1 MLPILSTFKK
11 LLNLFRHY
19 DPAPTIEKKLEM
31 ASAIF
36 PNRGPTEE
44 TFLED
49 NFDPDLFEEENVWS
63 NGQID
68 DEKKGDTRGGQAE
81 RRREVIDIDDLDL
94 DQVHITDEANESDAV
109 MEDKTVTV
117 AVEIVTDDNV
127 AEEVPD
133 RMVMEEVADEGVE
146 QMVRPTPIRGI
157 RHTGLPDRVIP
168 NAVTTQQTQMVQ
180 IVRTQT
186 QITQHDQGRKRK
198 NETDIEAFAKMNG
211 AQQRNLLRYKLL
223 QGLQMEMEMEQ

>member
-1 MLPILSTFKK
+1 
-11 LLNLFRHY
+11 
-19 DPAPTIEKKLEM
+19 M
-31 ASAIF
+31 AAAIF

-49 NFDPDLFEEENVWS
+49 NFDPELFEEENVWS

-68 DEKKGDTRGGQAE
+68 DETKGDTSGQAE
-81 RRREVIDIDDLDL
+81 RRRDAIDIDDLDL
-94 DQVHITDEANESDAV
+94 EQVHINDEADDDTV
-109 MEDKTVTV
+109 MEDKTVTEDV
-117 AVEIVTDDNV
+117 AVEIVTEEVPDQNV

-133 RMVMEEVADEGVE
+133 RIVMEEVVDEQVE
-146 QMVRPTPIRGI
+146 QMVRPTPIRVI
-157 RHTGLPDRVIP
+157 KNTGLPDRVIP
-168 NAVTTQQTQMVQ
+168 NIVATQRQTQTQMVQ

-186 QITQHDQGRKRK
+186 QITQRDQGRKRK

-223 QGLQMEMEMEQ
+223 QGLQMEMELEQ

>member
-1 MLPILSTFKK
+1 
-11 LLNLFRHY
+11 
-19 DPAPTIEKKLEM
+19 M
-31 ASAIF
+31 AAAIF

-49 NFDPDLFEEENVWS
+49 NFDPELFEEENVWS

-68 DEKKGDTRGGQAE
+68 DETKGDTSGQAE
-81 RRREVIDIDDLDL
+81 RRRDAIDIDDLDL
-94 DQVHITDEANESDAV
+94 EQVHINDEADDDTV
-109 MEDKTVTV
+109 MEDKTVTEDV
-117 AVEIVTDDNV
+117 AVEIVTEEVPDQNV

-133 RMVMEEVADEGVE
+133 RIVMEEVVDERVE
-146 QMVRPTPIRGI
+146 QMVRPTPIRVI
-157 RHTGLPDRVIP
+157 KNTGLPDRVIP
-168 NAVTTQQTQMVQ
+168 NIVATQRQTQTQMVQ

-186 QITQHDQGRKRK
+186 QITQRDQGRKRK

-223 QGLQMEMEMEQ
+223 QGLQMEMELEQWKVDLPNGCDFQSKVFSKN

>member
-1 MLPILSTFKK
+1 
-11 LLNLFRHY
+11 
-19 DPAPTIEKKLEM
+19 M
-31 ASAIF
+31 AAAIF

-49 NFDPDLFEEENVWS
+49 NFDPELFEEENVWS

-68 DEKKGDTRGGQAE
+68 DETKGDTSGQAE
-81 RRREVIDIDDLDL
+81 RRRDAIDIDDLDL
-94 DQVHITDEANESDAV
+94 EQVHINDEADDDTV
-109 MEDKTVTV
+109 MEDKTVTEEV
-117 AVEIVTDDNV
+117 AVEIVTAEVPDQNV

-133 RMVMEEVADEGVE
+133 DMVIEEVADEEVE

-157 RHTGLPDRVIP
+157 KHTGLPDRVIP
-168 NAVTTQQTQMVQ
+168 KIVATQRQTQTQMVQ

-186 QITQHDQGRKRK
+186 QITQGDKGRKRK
-198 NETDIEAFAKMNG
+198 NETDIEAFAQMNG

-223 QGLQMEMEMEQ
+223 QGLQMEMELEQ

>member
-1 MLPILSTFKK
+1 
-11 LLNLFRHY
+11 
-19 DPAPTIEKKLEM
+19 M
-31 ASAIF
+31 ALAFF

-49 NFDPDLFEEENVWS
+49 NFDPELFEEENVWS

-68 DEKKGDTRGGQAE
+68 NETKGDTSGQAE
-81 RRREVIDIDDLDL
+81 RRRDAIDIDDLDL
-94 DQVHITDEANESDAV
+94 EQVHINDEADDDTV
-109 MEDKTVTV
+109 MEDKTVTEDV
-117 AVEIVTDDNV
+117 AVEIVTEEVPDQNV

-133 RMVMEEVADEGVE
+133 RIVMEEVVDERVE
-146 QMVRPTPIRGI
+146 QMVRPTPIRVI
-157 RHTGLPDRVIP
+157 KNTGLPDRVIP
-168 NAVTTQQTQMVQ
+168 NIVATQRQTQTQMVQ

-186 QITQHDQGRKRK
+186 QITQRDQGRKRK

-223 QGLQMEMEMEQ
+223 QGLQMEMELEQ

>member
-1 MLPILSTFKK
+1 
-11 LLNLFRHY
+11 
-19 DPAPTIEKKLEM
+19 M
-31 ASAIF
+31 ASALF

-49 NFDPDLFEEENVWS
+49 NFDPELFEEENVWS

-68 DEKKGDTRGGQAE
+68 DETKGDTSGQAE
-81 RRREVIDIDDLDL
+81 RRRDAIDIDDLDL
-94 DQVHITDEANESDAV
+94 EQVHINDEADDDTV
-109 MEDKTVTV
+109 MEDKTVTEDV
-117 AVEIVTDDNV
+117 AVEIVTEEVPDQNV

-133 RMVMEEVADEGVE
+133 RIVMEEVVDERVE
-146 QMVRPTPIRGI
+146 QMVRPTPIRVI
-157 RHTGLPDRVIP
+157 KNTGLPDRVIP
-168 NAVTTQQTQMVQ
+168 NIVATQRQTQTQMVQ

-186 QITQHDQGRKRK
+186 QITQRDQGRKRK

-223 QGLQMEMEMEQ
+223 QGLQMEMELEQ